1 MPEITKEEIE
11 NIDEKLKY
19 IDLNLKKLPDY
30 IKNSKMENCNLSKD
44 YKDTTSKVY
53 KYIDVNEIQIFITSK
68 DNLESI
74 KEKCKE
80 AVPIEKY
87 IKECNDNF
95 LDMVKNLKI
104 SKLQELENEQNKF
117 DISYPYKIAYKNSLK
132 WQVFFVEAEKKYIM
146 LISQNEKENE
156 AMFLLL
162 KKQIQSN
169 KEKVAIKMYL
179 PIVNEGYSKQFLD
192 NKQIADMEN
201 YLWFFTKKWPS
212 IYEIVDAYGNRSM
225 HIIGKTLV
233 YENVESLYKIIL
245 KNKTEADEKYEL
257 LKQLFTI
264 SSNFEKKYK
273 FEVKVDDVGNFLI
286 NYKKQKIYINTI
298 NQFINEQV
306 EENINKTYEIIENT
320 EKSEEKLKIMK
331 QELNNKTEEY
341 NQKQKQI
348 VTFLQCKRS
357 FIGRF
362 KYFFKSNKKHRK
374 INKIGQMIKPELI
387 QTEEI
392 SDVYEKKES
401 YTIDDLLAVCN
412 ILKREEESNNK
423 VETEL
428 KNIIKKVDI
437 LKTKIKNADLF
448 IKEIES
454 HKTSIFEFWKFTNKD
469 IPNVLNEANKEED
482 SQKELNRKVE
492 FKNNFEEFAKEID
505 NLQFKIL
512 SKNERDSIF
521 TAMDYVN
528 IISILSKNDIGD
540 EEEKYIS
547 DILENE
553 KEKFIKNKMEQN
565 IIYYDINQKVDMHIK
580 ANNNLKNKYEILNLD
595 TNTKLE
601 DFEQK
606 LLTLK
611 KILEKA
617 YNKIKSPYN
626 IEVYSILQNNQMFE
640 WTLANLDL
648 QAEIKK
654 QDINNIDVIKYN
666 IPKGSSL
673 LFYSN
678 HVIYSENSKE
688 RFGMD
693 NTKEVLLCLNNF
705 ERSLTG
711 KSKEIVSLEKNDY
724 ENIIKTIKIYEYDLK
739 PIENKEENK

>member
-1 MPEITKEEIE
+1 
-11 NIDEKLKY
+11 
-19 IDLNLKKLPDY
+19 
-30 IKNSKMENCNLSKD
+30 
-44 YKDTTSKVY
+44 
-53 KYIDVNEIQIFITSK
+53 
-68 DNLESI
+68 
-74 KEKCKE
+74 
-80 AVPIEKY
+80 
-87 IKECNDNF
+87 
-95 LDMVKNLKI
+95 
-104 SKLQELENEQNKF
+104 
-117 DISYPYKIAYKNSLK
+117 
-132 WQVFFVEAEKKYIM
+132 
-146 LISQNEKENE
+146 
-156 AMFLLL
+156 
-162 KKQIQSN
+162 
-169 KEKVAIKMYL
+169 
-179 PIVNEGYSKQFLD
+179 
-192 NKQIADMEN
+192 
-201 YLWFFTKKWPS
+201 
-212 IYEIVDAYGNRSM
+212 
-225 HIIGKTLV
+225 
-233 YENVESLYKIIL
+233 
-245 KNKTEADEKYEL
+245 
-257 LKQLFTI
+257 
-264 SSNFEKKYK
+264 
-273 FEVKVDDVGNFLI
+273 
-286 NYKKQKIYINTI
+286 
-298 NQFINEQV
+298 
-306 EENINKTYEIIENT
+306 
-320 EKSEEKLKIMK
+320 
-331 QELNNKTEEY
+331 
-341 NQKQKQI
+341 
-348 VTFLQCKRS
+348 
-357 FIGRF
+357 
-362 KYFFKSNKKHRK
+362 
-374 INKIGQMIKPELI
+374 MIKPELI

-693 NTKEVLLCLNNF
+693 DTKEVLLCLNNF
-705 ERSLTG
+705 ERSLIG